1 MMNDAKQWS
10 ATIARMTA
18 IAVLGCVWA
27 LAPSPV
33 EARGVYTVA
42 KVTVDVTA
50 KDAVTAKRT
59 GLDGAKKS
67 ALRTVFKRIAPFSA
81 YDRLPVAKTSL
92 IDDMLENFTVRRE
105 QNSATRY
112 LATLDF
118 EFNADAIRRFLSAH
132 NVPNSDIQAP
142 SAKLL
147 PVFVEKGQVV
157 STGRDSWRRAWLE
170 LDLAHAVTPLR
181 LASHG
186 TSLTSE
192 TLSTILTGD
201 GFADLQEKY
210 KTSALIL
217 AVAEVAED
225 GARINVRLYG
235 SDAAGSVALAYP
247 LRSYDG
253 DQRDATRRAARLT
266 LRVLESRWKVTQTID
281 ATDQTASAQH
291 SVLLTVEF
299 ASLRQWQDIRARLRK
314 IPGIQA
320 LEVGSLSAR
329 SADITFRF
337 PGGVQ
342 AFSGK
347 LSQHNMVLT
356 NLGGVLVLRSN

>member
-1 MMNDAKQWS
+1 
-10 ATIARMTA
+10 MTA
-18 IAVLGCVWA
+18 FALLVCFA
-27 LAPSPV
+27 MLAPSPAQ
-33 EARGVYTVA
+33 ARGVFTVA

-50 KDAVTAKRT
+50 KDAVTAKRK
-59 GLDGAKKS
+59 GLDGAKQN
-67 ALRTVFKRIAPFSA
+67 ALRTVFKRIAPFST
-81 YDRLPVAKTSL
+81 YDRLPVAKTTL

-118 EFNADAIRRFLSAH
+118 EFNADAVRRFLSAH
-132 NVPNSDIQAP
+132 NVPNTDIQAP
-142 SAKLL
+142 AARLL

-157 STGRDSWRRAWLE
+157 ATGRDSWRRAWLE
-170 LDLAHAVTPLR
+170 LDLAHAVTPIR
-181 LASHG
+181 LAAHG
-186 TSLTSE
+186 PSLNSE
-192 TLSTILTGD
+192 KLSAILTGD
-201 GFADLQEKY
+201 GFDALQEKY
-210 KTSALIL
+210 KTKALIL

-225 GARINVRLYG
+225 GARINIRVYG
-235 SDAAGSVALAYP
+235 LDAAGGIGLTYP
-247 LRSYDG
+247 QRSYDG
-253 DQRDATRRAARLT
+253 DLQDAARRAARLT

-281 ATDQTASAQH
+281 TSDAATAAQH

-299 ASLRQWQDIRARLRK
+299 SGLRQWQDIRSRLRK

-337 PGGVQ
+337 PGGTQ

-347 LSQHNMVLT
+347 LSAHNLVLT